1 MKEQP
6 RATLRIFEI
15 VILNTKSHK
24 NFCTKNFTYTKKF
37 YVFEIAAVNLSKIC
51 FLKNEKKTCKPNKRD
66 LNRDWIMI
74 QITQSGFN
82 PLKTSIPHHIETSQ
96 LICKANQLSGF
107 YMMRNTSR

>member
-1 MKEQP
+1 
-6 RATLRIFEI
+6 
-15 VILNTKSHK
+15 
-24 NFCTKNFTYTKKF
+24 
-37 YVFEIAAVNLSKIC
+37 
-51 FLKNEKKTCKPNKRD
+51 
-66 LNRDWIMI
+66 MI